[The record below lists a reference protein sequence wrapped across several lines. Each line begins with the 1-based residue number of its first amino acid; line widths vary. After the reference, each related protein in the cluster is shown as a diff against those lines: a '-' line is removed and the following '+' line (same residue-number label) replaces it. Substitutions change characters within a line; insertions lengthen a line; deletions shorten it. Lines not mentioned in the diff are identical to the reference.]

1 MTTTT
6 IYDLLRTNN
15 NGKNNLLIDCT
26 FSTMT
31 DEHKVEFCK
40 TILDDDLFEYGN
52 MVCEQPDIFPGHII
66 WKSLSDFIQET
77 YEFSDIQYE
86 LMSNYLEC
94 IEMTPFVI
102 KQIKELIIKKQY
114 DTQLVEFLGI
124 WIGYDKELDG
134 IVDNI
139 LARLFA
145 R

>member
-1 MTTTT
+1 MTTPT

-15 NGKNNLLIDCT
+15 NGKNDLLIDCT

-66 WKSLSDFIQET
+66 WNSLSDFIQET
-77 YEFSDIQYE
+77 YEFSD
-86 LMSNYLEC
+86 
-94 IEMTPFVI
+94 T
-102 KQIKELIIKKQY
+102 QY
-114 DTQLVEFLGI
+114 DAQLVQFLGI
-124 WIGYDKELDG
+124 WIDHDNELNG

-139 LARLFA
+139 LSRIFA
-145 R
+145 K